1 MTKDR
6 TILKRRHPKSTTEFN
21 VSSEQT
27 KNGQHWSFPNKN
39 RKVRHQLELP
49 SIISHFGVE
58 CRAKSLDLQST
69 SSLLS
74 TVNLHSPLSTGDDYE
89 FDSRNVRVHA
99 CFDA

>member
-1 MTKDR
+1 MDSIGLFR
-6 TILKRRHPKSTTEFN
+6 TRTGRFAT
-21 VSSEQT
+21 
-27 KNGQHWSFPNKN
+27 
-39 RKVRHQLELP
+39 RHQLELP